1 VIIFGLGRYGSRLAE
16 RLQRQELS
24 LLGVDFNPEA
34 VERWHTRGLPA
45 HYGDAE
51 DADFPISLPLGQAQ
65 WVVSSVA
72 ERSVNIVLL
81 EALHR
86 QGYKGKTAVIASVP
100 EDAEALEK
108 AGADVVFR
116 PYLDAADRAAEVL
129 TNANTELGMFVSYL
143 EEELGKGLGELTV
156 EDISLYREHLIKR
169 HAPATA
175 AKKLEALQEFLF
187 FENL

>member
-1 VIIFGLGRYGSRLAE
+1 
-16 RLQRQELS
+16 
-24 LLGVDFNPEA
+24 VDFNPEA
-34 VERWHTRGLPA
+34 VERWHERGLPA

-51 DADFPISLPLGQAQ
+51 DPEFPASLPLAQAM

-72 ERSVNIVLL
+72 ERGVNLVLL

-86 QGYKGKTAVIASVP
+86 QRYKGKVAVIARVP
-100 EDAEALEK
+100 EDVEALEK

-143 EEELGKGLGELTV
+143 QKELGKGLGELTP
-156 EDISLYREHLIKR
+156 EDISHYREHLTKE
-169 HAPATA
+169 HSPATA
-175 AKKLEALQEFLF
+175 AKKLEALEEFLF
-187 FENL
+187 FENP